1 MKPINRLL
9 IMLALLVAW
18 TTSAWAQTE
27 EVTVELSESAV
38 NEWLISNMPAS
49 NVEVEVEYYSD
60 EEMMSGEGLE
70 LIQQDDGTWT
80 IDAMPGFNVELE
92 IEYYPEEYEYTITDA
107 MVGTLYLDFAAEI
120 PDEDL
125 FVPFYV
131 QSIDAEGTMH
141 LKKIVDVIPANTP
154 TIIFGN
160 AGTYTMSESDSEGE
174 SITDNKL
181 KGVLEATS
189 VADLK
194 QENGTDIYVLSRG
207 QNSYIGF
214 RMAGGTVKTIPA
226 NRAYLPY
233 TDSNNVQELSISFD
247 DDATGISEIAERNNS
262 GETKIYNLAG
272 QRVKTPQHGIYIVN
286 GKKVYIR

>member
-107 MVGTLYLDFAAEI
+107 TEKQQSHAYHVRKPLGHVGII
-120 PDEDL
+120 PIK
-125 FVPFYV
+125 Y
-131 QSIDAEGTMH
+131 IARGR
-141 LKKIVDVIPANTP
+141 
-154 TIIFGN
+154 
-160 AGTYTMSESDSEGE
+160 
-174 SITDNKL
+174 
-181 KGVLEATS
+181 
-189 VADLK
+189 VA
-194 QENGTDIYVLSRG
+194 V
-207 QNSYIGF
+207 
-214 RMAGGTVKTIPA
+214 A
-226 NRAYLPY
+226 
-233 TDSNNVQELSISFD
+233 
-247 DDATGISEIAERNNS
+247 
-262 GETKIYNLAG
+262 
-272 QRVKTPQHGIYIVN
+272 
-286 GKKVYIR
+286 